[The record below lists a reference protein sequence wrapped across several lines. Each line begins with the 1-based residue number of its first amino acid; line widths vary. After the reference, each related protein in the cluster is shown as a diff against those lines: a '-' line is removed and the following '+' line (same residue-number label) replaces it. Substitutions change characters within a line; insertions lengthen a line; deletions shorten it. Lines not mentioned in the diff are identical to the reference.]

1 MILLIDNYDSF
12 SYNLYQLIGTIEP
25 DIKVIRN
32 DEMTVKE
39 VKALNPQ
46 LIILSPGP
54 GRPDQAGICE
64 EVVKTLGPSI
74 PILGV
79 CLGHQAICEA
89 YGSKIIHAKK
99 LMHGKTS
106 IARLD
111 RSGVLFK
118 EMDAEIKVARYHSLE
133 ADPDTLPAELFVT
146 AMADGEIMAVEHEKY
161 PVYGLQFHP
170 ESILTPKGI
179 DILRNVV
186 ESIRKQK
193 NINIYSNRQQQATTD
208 SKGDNAM
215 IKEAIAKLIKKENLT
230 TEMMEQVMEEIMTG
244 EATDAQKASFL
255 TAMTM
260 KGETIDEI
268 TSAAKV
274 MRSHCEKFLNDMDVL
289 EIVGTGGDGAN
300 TINISTIAS
309 IIVSSTKIPVAKHG
323 NRAASSKC
331 GTADCLEALGVNIN
345 LSPAESAI
353 LLKEH
358 NMCFLFAQKY
368 HPAMR
373 FVCSVRREIG
383 IRTIFNVLGPLANP
397 AGASMQLLGVYSEA
411 LVEPLARV
419 LYNLGVKRAMV
430 VYGQDGMDEISLSA
444 PTTVCEVRN
453 GSFKSYVITP
463 EQFGFKRCK
472 KEDLIG
478 GNPQENAKFAL
489 DILNGAKGPK
499 TDAVLLNAGAAIYT
513 AREDITIEDGIKIA
527 REALESGLAAK
538 QLEDFAKATKQ

>member
-1 MILLIDNYDSF
+1 
-12 SYNLYQLIGTIEP
+12 
-25 DIKVIRN
+25 
-32 DEMTVKE
+32 
-39 VKALNPQ
+39 
-46 LIILSPGP
+46 
-54 GRPDQAGICE
+54 
-64 EVVKTLGPSI
+64 
-74 PILGV
+74 
-79 CLGHQAICEA
+79 
-89 YGSKIIHAKK
+89 
-99 LMHGKTS
+99 
-106 IARLD
+106 
-111 RSGVLFK
+111 
-118 EMDAEIKVARYHSLE
+118 
-133 ADPDTLPAELFVT
+133 
-146 AMADGEIMAVEHEKY
+146 
-161 PVYGLQFHP
+161 
-170 ESILTPKGI
+170 
-179 DILRNVV
+179 
-186 ESIRKQK
+186 
-193 NINIYSNRQQQATTD
+193 
-208 SKGDNAM
+208 M

-260 KGETIDEI
+260 KGETINEI

-331 GTADCLEALGVNIN
+331 GTADCL
-345 LSPAESAI
+345 
-353 LLKEH
+353 
-358 NMCFLFAQKY
+358 
-368 HPAMR
+368 
-373 FVCSVRREIG
+373 
-383 IRTIFNVLGPLANP
+383 
-397 AGASMQLLGVYSEA
+397 EA

-527 REALESGLAAK
+527 RETLESGRAAK